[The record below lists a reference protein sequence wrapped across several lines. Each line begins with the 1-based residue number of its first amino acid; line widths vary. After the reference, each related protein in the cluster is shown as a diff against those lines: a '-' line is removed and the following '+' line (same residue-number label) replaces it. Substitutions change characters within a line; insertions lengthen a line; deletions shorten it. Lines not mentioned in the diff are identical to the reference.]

1 MTNLA
6 TSNGT
11 GRASVTMADV
21 AKVAGVS
28 QTTVSHVMNKTRRIN
43 PDTERA
49 VLDAIAA
56 TGYYNDGVARS
67 LRTGT
72 TNIIGLAMSA
82 ISNPYFGEVVHEIER
97 EATRNGYS
105 LLLADTHDEP
115 GRQGRAVEEL
125 LSRRVDAIILAPA
138 ADSGPV
144 LDKLALRGVPTVLID
159 RIPELPTAAN
169 FDALAVENVEP
180 MARLTSHLLD
190 LGHRRIALITE
201 PTGIATRT
209 ERIRGFRLAFER
221 SGLALDEALIEVAD
235 DGERPADQAVK
246 RLFSLAYPPTAIVT
260 GNNRMTIAT
269 MESLQPLGLKV
280 PDDVALAVF
289 DDFPWADFFHPRL
302 TAIAQPVHEL
312 GQRAMAML
320 LERLANPGSPPRR
333 ARLSPN
339 FVHRESCGCHHDD
352 PTMTPNRASDQSEPK

>member
-1 MTNLA
+1 
-6 TSNGT
+6 
-11 GRASVTMADV
+11 MADV

-28 QTTVSHVMNKTRRIN
+28 QTTVSHVINKTRRIN
-43 PDTERA
+43 PDTEQA

-72 TNIIGLAMSA
+72 TKIIGLAMSA

-115 GRQGRAVEEL
+115 RRQGRAVDEL

-144 LDKLALRGVPTVLID
+144 LDRLALRGVPTVLID
-159 RIPELPTAAN
+159 RIPELPAAAN

-190 LGHRRIALITE
+190 LSHRRIALITE
-201 PTGIATRT
+201 PTGIATLT

-221 SGLALDEALIEVAD
+221 RGLVLDEALIEVAED
-235 DGERPADQAVK
+235 SERPADQAMK
-246 RLFSLAYPPTAIVT
+246 RLFSLADPPTAVVT

-269 MESLQPLGLKV
+269 MESLQPSGLKV
-280 PDDVALAVF
+280 PDDVALVVF

-302 TAIAQPVHEL
+302 TAIAQPIHEL

-320 LERLANPGSPPRR
+320 LDRLADPGSPPRTV
-333 ARLSPN
+333 RLSPD
-339 FVHRESCGCHHDD
+339 FVHRESCGCRQASPEAAPNRGTDD
-352 PTMTPNRASDQSEPK
+352 PSGPR